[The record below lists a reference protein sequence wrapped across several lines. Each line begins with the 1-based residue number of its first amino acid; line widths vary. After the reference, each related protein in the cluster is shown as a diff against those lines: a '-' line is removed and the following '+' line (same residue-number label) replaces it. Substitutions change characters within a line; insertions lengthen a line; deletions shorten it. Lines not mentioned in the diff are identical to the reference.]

1 MYIEKINFMIFFYN
15 NNFVSRLC
23 KIIFFLF
30 VILSCLNVQAQNYPV
45 VQAQKGDGIYS
56 LLRRNGLE
64 PTKYIKTFISIN
76 KSKLGKN
83 NSLFAGRNYFLP
95 LAGNRAEVVDAEVNN
110 VAPHK
115 TETKGNPLKTIVY
128 PLFGKKYQTVTIKDH
143 KLKGAIYY
151 LVGGHGGPDPGAMGK
166 LNGHVLCEDE
176 YAYDV
181 VLRMSRCLM
190 EHDAKV
196 YLIIQDLN
204 DGIRDEP
211 YLIQDRTE
219 TCYPHDR
226 IPLNHLAR
234 LKQRVDV
241 VNKLYIKNKGVYQ
254 RMLVVHVDS
263 RSKKENID
271 VFFYH
276 DKRSKTGK
284 KMAETMKNIFQ
295 NKYDYYQPNRG
306 YSGTVS
312 SRNLYVLKHSYPTA
326 VYMEIANI
334 NHLHD
339 LQRLII
345 VSNRQAL
352 AEWMTEGILT
362 DYKNCHTQK

>member
-1 MYIEKINFMIFFYN
+1 MKIFYN
-15 NNFVSRLC
+15 NNFVPGSY
-23 KIIFFLF
+23 KIIFILIILF
-30 VILSCLNVQAQNYPV
+30 SCLNLQAQNYPLV
-45 VQAQKGDGIYS
+45 KAQKSDGIYS

-64 PTKYIKTFISIN
+64 PTKYIKEFISLN

-83 NSLFAGRNYFLP
+83 NSLYIGRSYRLPIAGSKV
-95 LAGNRAEVVDAEVNN
+95 AGN
-110 VAPHK
+110 K
-115 TETKGNPLKTIVY
+115 TSVSKVTSNKQVTKGNSSKTIVY
-128 PLFGKKYQTVTIKDH
+128 TLFGRKYQTVTIKDH

-181 VLRMSRCLM
+181 VLRMARCLM

-196 YLIIQDLN
+196 YMIIKDLY
-204 DGIRDEP
+204 DGIRDKP
-211 YLIQDRTE
+211 YLVQDKTE
-219 TCYPHDR
+219 ICYPHER

-234 LKQRVDV
+234 LKQRVAI
-241 VNKLYIKNKGVYQ
+241 VNKLYLKNKGTYQ

-284 KMAETMKNIFQ
+284 KMAETMKNVFQ

-306 YSGTVS
+306 YSGNVS
-312 SRNLYVLKHSYPTA
+312 SRNLYVLKHSFPTA
-326 VYMEIANI
+326 VFMEIANI

-345 VSNRQAL
+345 VSNREAL
-352 AEWMTEGILT
+352 AEWMTDGILM

>member
-1 MYIEKINFMIFFYN
+1 MKNFYN
-15 NNFVSRLC
+15 NNFVFGLC
-23 KIIFFLF
+23 KIIFIVIILF
-30 VILSCLNVQAQNYPV
+30 SCFNVQAQNYPIV
-45 VQAQKGDGIYS
+45 KAQKSDGIYS

-64 PTKYIKTFISIN
+64 PTKYIKEFISIN

-83 NSLFAGRNYFLP
+83 NSLYVGRSYRLP
-95 LAGNRAEVVDAEVNN
+95 IVDGKATVKKATVVR
-110 VAPHK
+110 K
-115 TETKGNPLKTIVY
+115 TGEKGTPSKTIVF

-143 KLKGAIYY
+143 QLKGAVYY
-151 LVGGHGGPDPGAMGK
+151 LISGHGGPDPGAMGK

-181 VLRMSRCLM
+181 VLRMARCLM

-196 YLIIQDLN
+196 YMIIQDLY

-211 YLIQDRTE
+211 YLIQDKTE

-234 LKQRVDV
+234 LRQRVAV
-241 VNKLYIKNKGVYQ
+241 VNKLYIKHKGCFQ

-263 RSKKENID
+263 RSKRENID

-276 DKRSKTGK
+276 DKKSKTGQR
-284 KMAETMKNIFQ
+284 MAETMKNVFQ
-295 NKYDYYQPNRG
+295 KKYDYYQPNRG
-306 YSGTVS
+306 YSGSVS
-312 SRNLYVLKHSYPTA
+312 YRNLYVLKHSYPTT
-326 VYMEIANI
+326 VFMEIANI
-334 NHLHD
+334 NHLRD

-352 AEWMTEGILT
+352 AKWMTEGIVR
-362 DYKNCHTQK
+362 DYKKCHYKK

>member
-1 MYIEKINFMIFFYN
+1 M
-15 NNFVSRLC
+15 
-23 KIIFFLF
+23 
-30 VILSCLNVQAQNYPV
+30 NVQAQNYPV
-45 VQAQKGDGIYS
+45 VKAQKGDGIYS

-64 PTKYIKTFISIN
+64 PTKYIKSFISIN

-83 NSLFAGRNYFLP
+83 NSLFVGRKYFLP
-95 LAGNRAEVVDAEVNN
+95 LADNKNNGSKVVSK
-110 VAPHK
+110 K
-115 TETKGNPLKTIVY
+115 TVTKGSSLKTIVY

-143 KLKGAIYY
+143 QLKGAVYY

-181 VLRMSRCLM
+181 VLRMARCLM

-196 YLIIQDLN
+196 YIITQDLY
-204 DGIRDEP
+204 DGIRDKA
-211 YLIQDRTE
+211 YLAQDKTE

-234 LKQRVDV
+234 LKQRVKA
-241 VNKLYIKNKGVYQ
+241 VNNLYIKNKGSFQ

-263 RSKKENID
+263 RSRKENID

-284 KMAETMKNIFQ
+284 KMAETMRNVFQ

-306 YSGTVS
+306 YSGNVS
-312 SRNLYVLKHSYPTA
+312 SRNLYVLKHSFPTA
-326 VYMEIANI
+326 VFMEIANI
-334 NHLHD
+334 NHYRD

-352 AEWMTEGILT
+352 AEWMTEGILL
-362 DYKNCHTQK
+362 DYKNYHTK